1 MIGGVAVVC
10 VLVVAS
16 CGTDETVMGPP
27 GCRDDLILVAQSVP
41 GAAFVPCFEEL
52 PGGWSVSQLSIS
64 QGGMTMK
71 LDSDRAGS
79 NAATFVYLDSC
90 DVSGVGRL
98 ASEQEGVRVHE
109 EIGRLAGGLESHRL
123 YVFDGGCVTVQFD
136 FDAFDDIT
144 HAESL
149 LDSMLLARRGELNES
164 LREQDGD
171 FIV

>member
-1 MIGGVAVVC
+1 M
-10 VLVVAS
+10 
-16 CGTDETVMGPP
+16 GTP
-27 GCRDDLILVAQSVP
+27 GCPDDLVLVAQSVP
-41 GAAFVPCFEEL
+41 SATFVPCFEEL
-52 PGGWSVSQLSIS
+52 PGGWSLSQLSIG
-64 QGGMTMK
+64 QNGMTMK

-79 NAATFVYLDSC
+79 NAATFEYRDSC

-109 EIGRLAGGLESHRL
+109 EIGQLAGGLESRRL

-144 HAESL
+144 YAESL
-149 LDSMLLARRGELNES
+149 LESMLLAQRGELNES
-164 LREQDGD
+164 LQQQDDD